1 MLKVV
6 KLTLEDA
13 KESVVWSGEYYQ
25 HLAKRLLQSLQ
36 QPTEIEVEIV
46 MGATPIWENA
56 DVQGHV
62 VCKKCGEWQESQI
75 KPYKCKCSQ
84 QPKLDSEGCI
94 VLRKL

>member
-36 QPTEIEVEIV
+36 QPNEIEVEIE
-46 MGATPIWENA
+46 MECCGNYSPPCNINCEY
-56 DVQGHV
+56 G
-62 VCKKCGEWQESQI
+62 CK
-75 KPYKCKCSQ
+75 
-84 QPKLDSEGCI
+84 PKLDSSGCI
-94 VLRKL
+94 ILTKKI